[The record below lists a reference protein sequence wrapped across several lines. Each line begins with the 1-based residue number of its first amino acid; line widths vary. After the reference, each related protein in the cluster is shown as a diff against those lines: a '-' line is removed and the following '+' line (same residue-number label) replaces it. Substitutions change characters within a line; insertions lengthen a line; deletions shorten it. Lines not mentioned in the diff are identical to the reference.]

1 MSAEGVNAFAVV
13 WQAKAKAKSALTLT
27 LSRAPKEVTLGGKRE
42 RERESLDPSHR
53 WVADAA
59 QRTVLQFR
67 DTRNSR

>member
-42 RERESLDPSHR
+42 RESLDPSHR